1 MNIKVEAEK
10 FGKEKNK
17 TCHKMVVN
25 QQGVAF
31 YGLEWSVQ
39 IHDDSVFLFTTNNE
53 EIWRIRLFSKDNLF
67 TGEWRRHIGNH
78 IFELIAFLKLPEH
91 LQFPNNPFILNE
103 EYRSFL
109 PIEKTTE
116 NHSTENQLK
125 VEQDDN
131 FDWKTFLSK
140 LSIEEKFVKLELDD
154 LQYLTKKDFA
164 ELVDDIKQRVSLI
177 KYVEENYCKV
187 E

>member
-1 MNIKVEAEK
+1 MEL
-10 FGKEKNK
+10 
-17 TCHKMVVN
+17 
-25 QQGVAF
+25 Q
-31 YGLEWSVQ
+31 
-39 IHDDSVFLFTTNNE
+39 DSVFLFTKIE
-53 EIWRIRLFSKDNLF
+53 QEIWRIRLFSKDNLF
-67 TGEWRRHIGNH
+67 TGEWRRHIGDH
-78 IFELIAFLKLPEH
+78 IFELIAYLKLPEH
-91 LQFPNNPFILNE
+91 LKFPSFSFSLNE

-109 PIEKTTE
+109 PIKKT
-116 NHSTENQLK
+116 TENQLK

-140 LSIEEKFVKLELDD
+140 LSIEEKFAEKFVKLELDD